1 MSNAAIV
8 GPVRSEARAVSVKL
22 VAAVLRLRSAKRA
35 TPFTAATV
43 VPPASTPPVG
53 LLPSATLMAPVKLGT
68 VLPNASWALT
78 WTAGLMATPA
88 AVVLGWTVKASRV
101 APAGVMLNAALVA
114 PGRPAA
120 VALSV

>member
-1 MSNAAIV
+1 
-8 GPVRSEARAVSVKL
+8 
-22 VAAVLRLRSAKRA
+22 
-35 TPFTAATV
+35 
-43 VPPASTPPVG
+43 
-53 LLPSATLMAPVKLGT
+53 
-68 VLPNASWALT
+68 
-78 WTAGLMATPA
+78 MATPA